1 MRWSEGSWP
10 IGLWIMG
17 VLAVMEARL
26 SIEQVIARG
35 IPMLFGGEHPLE
47 QRLLLVFRA
56 EPSAL
61 AQWLPVDMR
70 LRLFRG
76 LGIAGIWIDRQE
88 RVSRIL
94 PARLAATQNVVHHI
108 YVTKEKAPHRDQA
121 GILTVRRDTSSRW
134 QSWSASGPELIRRHH
149 ARFRIR
155 RRRESID
162 LVADSDDR
170 VMHVALAAQ
179 LCEHLPN
186 DSVFRSVADATAFLR
201 PSNAFLQSVKQ
212 LPESPSQPPAKW
224 RLQPLAVQHVE
235 SSLFGCPA
243 TSESL
248 QFDSAFTLRSIEFS
262 WQQQPAFCGDAVT
275 A

>member
-1 MRWSEGSWP
+1 
-10 IGLWIMG
+10 
-17 VLAVMEARL
+17 
-26 SIEQVIARG
+26 
-35 IPMLFGGEHPLE
+35 MLFGGEHPLE

-61 AQWLPVDMR
+61 IQWLPDDVR

-76 LGIAGIWIDRQE
+76 LGIAGIWIERQE
-88 RVSRIL
+88 RVSRLL

-108 YVTKEKAPHRDQA
+108 YAAREEASHRERA
-121 GILTVRRDTSSRW
+121 GIVVVRRDTSSRW
-134 QSWSASGPELIRRHH
+134 QSWSAGGPQLVRRHH

-155 RRRESID
+155 RRREAID

-179 LCEHLPN
+179 LCERLPT

-201 PSNAFLQSVKQ
+201 PSNDFLQAVVG
-212 LPESPSQPPAKW
+212 LPESPRQPPAKW
-224 RLQPLAVQHVE
+224 RLQPLAVQRVE

-243 TSESL
+243 AAEKL

-262 WQQQPAFCGDAVT
+262 WQQQPAFCGDAAT